1 MSERPGKMDISGR
14 TQWRKKDLIF
24 NSASVKYHACS
35 LFLQQSDIHWL
46 NVMCGRTFLLGLVIT
61 SDVNTITI
69 CDRQFRLFW
78 NNPSTKFRNR
88 MVINIQ
94 FWANCAVFVDK
105 SACCNRCSVY
115 RYSFRHASFNTK
127 IKLR

>member
-1 MSERPGKMDISGR
+1 MDTSTCPSVFRGMINVRAS
-14 TQWRKKDLIF
+14 RKNRHFWSNAMEEKRSKNF
-24 NSASVKYHACS
+24 NSESVKYHACS

-46 NVMCGRTFLLGLVIT
+46 KVMCGRTFLLGLIIT
-61 SDVNTITI
+61 SDVHTITI

-94 FWANCAVFVDK
+94 FGANCAVFVDE
-105 SACCNRCSVY
+105 SACCNRGFV
-115 RYSFRHASFNTK
+115 
-127 IKLR
+127 